1 MGHPQLILGDAGGGV
16 QQATESE
23 RIGQLKRALTP
34 AAGERAGSPPTI
46 ERVQRSVLHLL
57 GSSERAHAARVKTFS
72 TAVARLLGLDDSTT
86 GAIAVAGALHDVG
99 KAFVAP
105 GILTKTEPLTRSDWA
120 AIRRHPTIGAAALA
134 PAVRRPEVL
143 EIVRA
148 HHERWD
154 GRGYPDRSTGG
165 DTPLGAR
172 IVGVVDAFAAMTERR
187 CYRRPLGI
195 DEAADELRTH
205 SGSQFDPDCVR
216 ALERLLFGPRFQR
229 SRERVL
235 QASLPRALRA
245 V

>member
-1 MGHPQLILGDAGGGV
+1 L
-16 QQATESE
+16 QQAAESE

-34 AAGERAGSPPTI
+34 AAGEQAGAPPTI
-46 ERVQRSVLHLL
+46 DRVQQSVLQLL
-57 GSSERAHAARVKTFS
+57 GASERAHAARVKTFS

-120 AIRRHPTIGAAALA
+120 EIRRHPTIGAAALA

-154 GRGYPDRSTGG
+154 GHGYPDRSTGG

-187 CYRRPLGI
+187 CYRRPLAI

-205 SGSQFDPDCVR
+205 SGTQFDPDCVR
-216 ALERLLFGPRFQR
+216 ALEGLLFGRRFR
-229 SRERVL
+229 SSVERAL
-235 QASLPRALRA
+235 QQSRPRALRA

>member
-1 MGHPQLILGDAGGGV
+1 MGDPQTISAAQEDGL
-16 QQATESE
+16 QQATESD
-23 RIGQLKRALTP
+23 RIGQLKRALAP

-46 ERVQRSVLHLL
+46 DRVQRSVLQLL
-57 GSSERAHAARVKTFS
+57 GASERAHAARVKTFS

-105 GILTKTEPLTRSDWA
+105 EILTKTEPLTGSDWA

-154 GRGYPDRSTGG
+154 GQGYPDRSTGG

-195 DEAADELRTH
+195 DEAADELRVH
-205 SGSQFDPDCVR
+205 SGTQFDPDCVR
-216 ALERLLFGPRFQR
+216 ALEGLLFGRRFQR
-229 SRERVL
+229 SPERML
-235 QASLPRALRA
+235 QASVPRALRA

>member
-1 MGHPQLILGDAGGGV
+1 ML
-16 QQATESE
+16 QATEID
-23 RIGQLKRALTP
+23 RIGLLKHALAP
-34 AAGERAGSPPTI
+34 AAGEQAGSSRTI
-46 ERVQRSVLHLL
+46 ERVQRSVLQLV
-57 GSSERAHAARVKTFS
+57 GPSERAHAARVRTFS
-72 TAVARLLGLDDSTT
+72 TAVARMLGLDDRAT
-86 GAIAVAGALHDVG
+86 GTIAVAGALHDVG

-105 GILTKTEPLTRSDWA
+105 EILTKTEPLTRADWS

-134 PAVRRPEVL
+134 PAIRRPEVL

-154 GRGYPDRSTGG
+154 GQGYPDRSVGG

-195 DEAADELRTH
+195 DDAADELRTH
-205 SGSQFDPDCVR
+205 SGTQFDPDCVR

-235 QASLPRALRA
+235 RASVPRTLRA

>member
-1 MGHPQLILGDAGGGV
+1 M
-16 QQATESE
+16 QQAAESE
-23 RIGQLKRALTP
+23 RIGQLKSALAP
-34 AAGERAGSPPTI
+34 APGERAGSRRTI
-46 ERVQRSVLHLL
+46 ERVQRSVLQLL
-57 GSSERAHAARVKTFS
+57 GSSECAHAARVQTFS
-72 TAVARLLGLDDSTT
+72 TAVARLLGLDDATT

-105 GILTKTEPLTRSDWA
+105 EILTKTEPLTRDDWA

-154 GRGYPDRSTGG
+154 GGGYPDRSTAG

-195 DEAADELRTH
+195 DDAADELRTH
-205 SGSQFDPDCVR
+205 SGTQFDPDCVR

-229 SRERVL
+229 TREHVL
-235 QASLPRALRA
+235 QASVPRALRA